1 MNLKNKVAAITENSF
16 NCPHCEVF
24 SIQHWERVFIKKNNE
39 VNIFS
44 KFDEESFLPHSD
56 LIKIF
61 PKSNSE
67 MNHAV
72 DPLHEF
78 IKKTNSGLVFY
89 QKTSKSEFCVTTI
102 ENLYIS
108 KCFACKKIAIWAHDK
123 LVYPAQK
130 YQVEANSDLPDDI
143 LVDFEEARAI
153 VDDSPRGAAALLR
166 LAIQKLCK
174 HLGKPGKKINDDIA
188 SLVNDGLSP
197 KIQQAL
203 DLVRVVGNDA
213 VHPGELNLNDNKA
226 IAYKLFDFVNIIAE
240 EMISRP
246 KEIED
251 LYNGLPASKLEGIEK
266 RDNGKKK

>member
-1 MNLKNKVAAITENSF
+1 MRSIFGSTLGKSF
-16 NCPHCEVF
+16 Y
-24 SIQHWERVFIKKNNE
+24 KKNND
-39 VNIFS
+39 VGIFS

-56 LIKIF
+56 LNKII

-72 DPLHEF
+72 DPFLEF
-78 IKKTNSGLVFY
+78 FEKTNSGLVFY
-89 QKTSKSEFCVTTI
+89 QKTSKSEYCGTTI

-174 HLGKPGKKINDDIA
+174 ELGESGSNINKDIA
-188 SLVNDGLSP
+188 SLVAKGLELE
-197 KIQQAL
+197 IQQAL
-203 DLVRVVGNDA
+203 DIVRVVGNEA
-213 VHPGELNLNDNKA
+213 VHPGVIDLNDDKQL
-226 IAYKLFDFVNIIAE
+226 AYALFDLVNMIADR
-240 EMISRP
+240 MISRP
-246 KEIED
+246 KHIGEF
-251 LYNGLPASKLEGIEK
+251 YKALPKSKLEGIAK
-266 RDNGKKK
+266 RDNGKK